1 MRIDLAPAIARFQT
15 AAWVQA
21 QDFQIPKPQDTPSP
35 APVTRGG
42 DNVLPPVFIGPGT
55 TEIIIGVGV
64 ALAAAGLFLLLRGA
78 LFNHLIEKRVPPG
91 SASGASWAFY
101 TFLTVTTWTAIVGFV
116 VGIWSSIPFLA
127 GGGTVAFATL
137 IFFLVSYSG
146 ALRKA
151 K

>member
-1 MRIDLAPAIARFQT
+1 MRIDVAQAIARMHSAIT
-15 AAWVQA
+15 VQA
-21 QDFQIPKPQDTPSP
+21 QDFQIPKPKDASAP
-35 APVTRGG
+35 APVKEVI
-42 DNVLPPVFIGPGT
+42 DSILPPAFTGPST
-55 TEIIIGVGV
+55 TEIIVGAAV

-91 SASGASWAFY
+91 SARGASWAFY

-116 VGIWSSIPFLA
+116 VGMWSSIPFLA
-127 GGGTVAFATL
+127 GGGTVAVATL